1 MKIKMS
7 YSDGQLARTLVD
19 LGEFV
24 RKGGEYYED
33 MGGHI
38 IHESAAQEYFTHYL
52 NHCSL
57 DERKEIFKMLSED

>member
-38 IHESAAQEYFTHYL
+38 IHESAAQEYFTL
-52 NHCSL
+52 L
-57 DERKEIFKMLSED
+57 IR